1 MRIGVPKE
9 IKKNEYRVALTPRGV
24 EQFVRSGHDVFIEKN
39 AGKGSGYFDEAYKEA
54 GAIITDAADV
64 YEKAEMIYKVKEIL
78 PPEYA
83 YMKENLI
90 IFTYLHSNGN
100 QEMTDVLLNSKVVAI
115 SYEDIEDEDG
125 MFPLLKPMSELA
137 GKGGFIAALNFSQSI
152 HSGNGLMLTR
162 VHGVKTPTVAI
173 IGAGRSGLGAAELAS
188 AMGNRVVIL
197 DIDMDKLEEAKFKL
211 PLNVELLHSSRSNL
225 VETLKEAD
233 VMINC
238 ILWNKNAKG
247 HLIYRNDLK
256 LMKPGSLIVDVSC
269 DEKGAI
275 ETSRPT
281 SHEKPVYEEE
291 GIQHYVVD
299 NIPAAFSRTATQSLC
314 NITLPYALKIANN
327 GVKKALSEN
336 EYFRKGLCFYKG
348 KLTLKETAMKFS
360 LEYTDPKDALGIISE
375 DLK

>member
-24 EQFVRSGHDVFIEKN
+24 EEFTASGHDVFIEKD
-39 AGKGSGYFDEAYKEA
+39 AGKGSGYSDESYKEA
-54 GAIITDAADV
+54 GAIITDIDEV

-90 IFTYLHSNGN
+90 VFTYLHSNGN
-100 QEMTDVLLNSKVVAI
+100 REMTDVLLNSKVVAI
-115 SYEDIEDEDG
+115 AYEDIEDEYG

-137 GKGGFIAALNFSQSI
+137 GKGGFIAAINFSQSI
-152 HSGNGLMLTR
+152 HSGNGLMLAR
-162 VHGVKTPTVAI
+162 VIGVKPATVAI
-173 IGAGRSGLGAAELAS
+173 IGAGSAGLGAAELAS

-197 DIDMDKLEEAKFKL
+197 DIDMDKLEKAKFKL
-211 PLNVELLHSSRSNL
+211 PLNVELLYSNRSNL

-233 VMINC
+233 VLINC
-238 ILWNKNAKG
+238 ILWNKNSKG
-247 HLIYRNDLK
+247 HLIYRDDLK
-256 LMKPGSLIVDVSC
+256 LMKPGSLIVDVAC

-281 SHEKPVYEEE
+281 SHDQPVYMEE

-299 NIPAAFSRTATQSLC
+299 NIPAAFPRTATQSLG
-314 NITLPYALKIANN
+314 NITLPYALEIANK
-327 GVKKALSEN
+327 GAEKALNEN
-336 EYFRKGLCFYKG
+336 EYLRKGLCFYKG
-348 KLTLKETAMKFS
+348 KLTIKETAMKFS
-360 LEYTDPKDALGIISE
+360 MEYTDPKDALGMIRE
-375 DLK
+375 V

>member
-9 IKKNEYRVALTPRGV
+9 IKKNEYRVALTPMGV
-24 EQFVRSGHDVFIEKN
+24 VEFTGNGHDVFIEKN
-39 AGKGSGYFDEAYKEA
+39 AGKDSGFSDEAYKEA
-54 GAIITDAADV
+54 GAIITDVDEV

-90 IFTYLHSNGN
+90 VFTYLHSNGN

-115 SYEDIEDEDG
+115 SYEDIEDEYG
-125 MFPLLKPMSELA
+125 MFPLLKPMSEIA
-137 GKGGFIAALNFSQSI
+137 GKGGFIAALTFSQSI
-152 HSGNGLMLTR
+152 HSGNGLMLAR
-162 VHGVKTPTVAI
+162 VIGVKTATVAI
-173 IGAGRSGLGAAELAS
+173 IGAGSSGLGAAELAS

-197 DIDMDKLEEAKFKL
+197 DIDMDKLEETKNKL
-211 PLNVELLHSSRSNL
+211 PLNVELLYSSRSNL
-225 VETLKEAD
+225 LETIKEAD
-233 VMINC
+233 VVINC

-256 LMKPGSLIVDVSC
+256 LMKPGSLIVDVAC

-281 SHEKPVYEEE
+281 SHDKPMYLEE
-291 GIQHYVVD
+291 GIHHYVVD

-314 NITLPYALKIANN
+314 NVTLPYALKVANK
-327 GVKKALSEN
+327 GVEKALNEN
-336 EYFRKGLCFYKG
+336 QYFRKGLCFYKG
-348 KLTLKETAMKFS
+348 KLTIKETAMKFS
-360 LEYTDPKDALGIISE
+360 IEYTDPKDALGIIKE